1 MHQRVV
7 AEAQDQVVG
16 APTSVTVT
24 PSTAVSIDE
33 VLLALRSIPGIRSA
47 DIGDDETGGA
57 GLLRLD
63 LAADVDEVEV
73 ATSVGRLLRE
83 RFGLGVD
90 AGQVQ
95 MVEAAADFARR
106 AGRRRAGGVRRPHGG
121 VRVTVMNVTSAGRKV
136 TVSIVLRRG
145 ERECRGEAPGT
156 TTANG
161 VHRAVAEATLHAI
174 EELTEDAVI
183 GRLEHLEV
191 SDATAARSHSCW
203 TSTGSRS
210 ARLGRLT
217 RAVGSPAGHR
227 AGRAG
232 SGTAAP
238 AGRSR
243 ATDCSPPRWAGR
255 RTSVSGSGCGA
266 GRADQRLK
274 ASLTFSP
281 ACLMSPLACS
291 TSPWPAG
298 RGRRWPRRRAA
309 CPCRTAIATSS

>member
-1 MHQRVV
+1 
-7 AEAQDQVVG
+7 
-16 APTSVTVT
+16 VT

-47 DIGDDETGGA
+47 DIGDDDAGGA

-95 MVEAAADFARR
+95 MVEAAADFAP
-106 AGRRRAGGVRRPHGG
+106 APGAVEGGFDAQGG

-161 VHRAVAEATLHAI
+161 VNRAVAEATLHAI

-183 GRLEHLEV
+183 GRLEHLDVTDALASV
-191 SDATAARSHSCW
+191 SLVLDVDGVELAVSAASPVQLDPRQ
-203 TSTGSRS
+203 
-210 ARLGRLT
+210 AIV
-217 RAVGSPAGHR
+217 RAVLEAVQPHL
-227 AGRAG
+227 
-232 SGTAAP
+232 P
-238 AGRSR
+238 
-243 ATDCSPPRWAGR
+243 
-255 RTSVSGSGCGA
+255 V
-266 GRADQRLK
+266 
-274 ASLTFSP
+274 
-281 ACLMSPLACS
+281 
-291 TSPWPAG
+291 
-298 RGRRWPRRRAA
+298 
-309 CPCRTAIATSS
+309 

>member
-1 MHQRVV
+1 M
-7 AEAQDQVVG
+7 
-16 APTSVTVT
+16 T

-47 DIGDDETGGA
+47 DIGDDDSGGA

-95 MVEAAADFARR
+95 MVEAAADFAP
-106 AGRRRAGGVRRPHGG
+106 GGGESGGFDGHGG

-161 VHRAVAEATLHAI
+161 VNHAVAEATLHAI

-191 SDATAARSHSCW
+191 SDSAASVSLVLDVD
-203 TSTGSRS
+203 GVEIAVS
-210 ARLGRLT
+210 AASPVQSDPRQAIV
-217 RAVGSPAGHR
+217 RAVLEAVQPHLPA
-227 AGRAG
+227 
-232 SGTAAP
+232 
-238 AGRSR
+238 
-243 ATDCSPPRWAGR
+243 
-255 RTSVSGSGCGA
+255 
-266 GRADQRLK
+266 
-274 ASLTFSP
+274 
-281 ACLMSPLACS
+281 
-291 TSPWPAG
+291 
-298 RGRRWPRRRAA
+298 
-309 CPCRTAIATSS
+309 

>member
-1 MHQRVV
+1 
-7 AEAQDQVVG
+7 
-16 APTSVTVT
+16 VT

-47 DIGDDETGGA
+47 DIGDDDAGGA

-95 MVEAAADFARR
+95 MVEAASDFAP
-106 AGRRRAGGVRRPHGG
+106 ANGDAGGFDGHGG

-161 VHRAVAEATLHAI
+161 VNHAVAEATLHAI

-191 SDATAARSHSCW
+191 SESSAAVSLVLDVDGVEIAVHASSPVQSDPRQ
-203 TSTGSRS
+203 
-210 ARLGRLT
+210 AIV
-217 RAVGSPAGHR
+217 RAVLEAVQPHL
-227 AGRAG
+227 
-232 SGTAAP
+232 P
-238 AGRSR
+238 E
-243 ATDCSPPRWAGR
+243 
-255 RTSVSGSGCGA
+255 
-266 GRADQRLK
+266 
-274 ASLTFSP
+274 
-281 ACLMSPLACS
+281 
-291 TSPWPAG
+291 
-298 RGRRWPRRRAA
+298 
-309 CPCRTAIATSS
+309 

>member
-1 MHQRVV
+1 
-7 AEAQDQVVG
+7 
-16 APTSVTVT
+16 VT

-47 DIGDDETGGA
+47 DIGDDDAGGA

-95 MVEAAADFARR
+95 MVEAAADFAP
-106 AGRRRAGGVRRPHGG
+106 ANGDAGGFDGHGG

-161 VHRAVAEATLHAI
+161 VNHAVAEATLHAI

-183 GRLEHLEV
+183 GRLEHLEASDSTATV
-191 SDATAARSHSCW
+191 SLVLDVDGVEIAV
-203 TSTGSRS
+203 S
-210 ARLGRLT
+210 ASSPVQSDPRQAIV
-217 RAVGSPAGHR
+217 RAVLEAVQPHLPA
-227 AGRAG
+227 
-232 SGTAAP
+232 
-238 AGRSR
+238 
-243 ATDCSPPRWAGR
+243 
-255 RTSVSGSGCGA
+255 
-266 GRADQRLK
+266 
-274 ASLTFSP
+274 
-281 ACLMSPLACS
+281 
-291 TSPWPAG
+291 
-298 RGRRWPRRRAA
+298 
-309 CPCRTAIATSS
+309 